1 MSIRDKKCIFPEYA
15 LSGGTGYS
23 DVVDAGDAGDAYE
36 ALLLVVRGTDA
47 GAGGTKVIVSLET
60 SDTEAF
66 TSAKTLY
73 QSAEIALAAL
83 TADTEQAR
91 LRLPLG
97 CKRYLR
103 MKYTATGTFTAG
115 KVEAYLT
122 PDIDM

>member
-36 ALLLVVRGTDA
+36 ALWLVVRGTDA
-47 GAGGTKVIVSLET
+47 GA
-60 SDTEAF
+60 
-66 TSAKTLY
+66 
-73 QSAEIALAAL
+73 
-83 TADTEQAR
+83 ADTEQAR